1 MEVDTGAAP
10 TIISKETF
18 KEINQGH
25 SAKKKREMK
34 PAHVKLRTYKGELIK
49 VLGTVDVVLQ
59 YEGQKNE
66 LSTLV
71 VEGPGPSLL
80 ARDWLKEVKLDCK
93 KLFKMNMDEKLV
105 ESWLEKL
112 INQCSEVFEE
122 GLGTFT
128 GQRPRFMWKW
138 MLCQN
143 FAKHNRCHMP

>member
-1 MEVDTGAAP
+1 MEVDTGAAA

-25 SAKKKREMK
+25 SAKKKLEMK
-34 PAHVKLRTYKGELIK
+34 PAHVKLRAYTGELIK
-49 VLGTVDVVLQ
+49 VLGTVDVILK

-71 VEGPGPSLL
+71 VEGSGLSLL
-80 ARDWLKEVKLDCK
+80 ERDWLREVKLDWK

-105 ESWLEKL
+105 ESRLEKL

-122 GLGTFT
+122 GLGTFRGPQSSLS
-128 GQRPRFMWKW
+128 GQLP
-138 MLCQN
+138 LC
-143 FAKHNRCHMP
+143 RL